1 MKTLILTALLG
12 IVSMLSEI
20 FGFRKYLWTILVLG
34 LTGVFCVNLS
44 ELTSAYQYF
53 PNMVVFDHYAGV
65 FSGLIILMALVWFFI
80 SKDQYDSNE
89 FNQADHY
96 SLIMFALTGTIVLV
110 SFTHLAMLFLGIEIL
125 SIPMFILA
133 GSRKHELSSNEASL
147 KYFIMGAFASG
158 ILLFG
163 IALLY
168 GATGTFN
175 IHEIALI
182 ASNNS
187 GSVSILFYTG
197 IFMVMIGLAFKVS
210 AVPFHFWTPDVY
222 EGSPLV
228 ITAFMA
234 TIVKTAAFAAFYR
247 LFNTTFAPLIHQWG
261 STLSVIIIFT
271 ILTGNI
277 LAVYQTSVKRMLAY
291 SGIAQAGY
299 MLMTILL
306 TTYESQN
313 ALILYTSS
321 YALSTLCA
329 FAVLHYVVKIK
340 GSDTFESFSGLGKS
354 HPLLA
359 VIMVIS
365 MLSLAGIPPA
375 VGFFAKFYL
384 FSAVLQQGYLALVI
398 VAVLGSLIS
407 VYYYFRVIISMYSGE
422 SETESIQ
429 LTVINKAVLVLI
441 GCLIIL
447 LGVTPGLFID
457 AIKSLT

>member
-44 ELTSAYQYF
+44 ELNYAIQYF
-53 PNMVVFDHYAGV
+53 PNMIVFDHYAGV
-65 FSGLIILMALVWFFI
+65 FAGLILLMTLIWFFI

-96 SLIMFALTGTIVLV
+96 SLIMFAVTGSIVLV

-133 GSRKHELSSNEASL
+133 GSRKNELSSNEASL
-147 KYFIMGAFASG
+147 KYFIMGAFATG

-182 ASNNS
+182 ASGNS
-187 GSVSILFYTG
+187 ESVSVLFYTG
-197 IFMVMIGLAFKVS
+197 VFMVMIGLAFKVS

-222 EGSPLV
+222 QGAPLV

-247 LFNTTFAPLIHQWG
+247 LFNTSFISLLPQWE
-261 STLSVIIIFT
+261 STLSVLIIFT

-277 LAVYQTSVKRMLAY
+277 LAVYQSSVKRMLAY

-306 TTYESQN
+306 STYESQN

-329 FAVLHYVVKIK
+329 FAVLHYVIKIK
-340 GSDTFESFSGLGKS
+340 GSDTFEAFTGLGKS

-365 MLSLAGIPPA
+365 MLSLAGIPPT

-398 VAVLGSLIS
+398 IAVLGSLVS
-407 VYYYFRVIISMYSGE
+407 VYYYFKVIISMYSGE
-422 SETESIQ
+422 SETDSVQ
-429 LTVINKAVLVLI
+429 LTVINKAILVLI

-457 AIKSLT
+457 VLKSLT

>member
-96 SLIMFALTGTIVLV
+96 SLIMFTLTGAIVLV

-182 ASNNS
+182 ASDNS
-187 GSVSILFYTG
+187 GTVSVLFYTG
-197 IFMVMIGLAFKVS
+197 VFMVMIGLAFKVS

-222 EGSPLV
+222 EGAPLV

-247 LFNTTFAPLIHQWG
+247 LFNTSFTSLLPQWG

-277 LAVYQTSVKRMLAY
+277 LAVYQTSVK
-291 SGIAQAGY
+291 
-299 MLMTILL
+299 
-306 TTYESQN
+306 E
-313 ALILYTSS
+313 
-321 YALSTLCA
+321 C
-329 FAVLHYVVKIK
+329 
-340 GSDTFESFSGLGKS
+340 
-354 HPLLA
+354 
-359 VIMVIS
+359 
-365 MLSLAGIPPA
+365 
-375 VGFFAKFYL
+375 
-384 FSAVLQQGYLALVI
+384 
-398 VAVLGSLIS
+398 
-407 VYYYFRVIISMYSGE
+407 
-422 SETESIQ
+422 
-429 LTVINKAVLVLI
+429 
-441 GCLIIL
+441 
-447 LGVTPGLFID
+447 
-457 AIKSLT
+457 